1 MEELSQ
7 QREELVR
14 EAEEASHRHAAE
26 VRDLQARKDDA
37 TARLQVRASETK
49 RAGREEE
56 KKKKG
61 LIVLTRCAGG
71 CGAVPAG

>member
-14 EAEEASHRHAAE
+14 EAEGASHRHAAE

-56 KKKKG
+56 KKKG
-61 LIVLTRCAGG
+61 LIVLTRFAGG